1 MAMRKIALVLL
12 AAAAILNVYGQ
23 QQSKSK
29 KDEAGSLF
37 DYVQESSHNNAPFA
51 YAIISE
57 PQISAQDT
65 TGNLLAKAISEIN
78 EMPEIGFV
86 IITGNI
92 TSDGK
97 PESMEAV
104 KSILKP
110 LTKQYYILPGNL
122 DLGWE
127 EGGGTD
133 FKRIFKAERF
143 RLNFN
148 GQLFVGFST
157 AMINS
162 PEKGHSLPQNILW
175 IKKQLK
181 DMGKKAPITIIT
193 NRPLIDSEVD
203 NWKTITDEVRHYNIQ
218 RFISSNGT
226 TYTKEEYD
234 GIEGVRIESLGSS
247 YTVVKGKGDT
257 AVIYKK
263 TIGGELDSLDQ
274 YVEETKFYLEAAKNN
289 TKAKEKRSWTKQNQY
304 AIYSQPAVSEKFC
317 YFGDDNGTLYCLDMK
332 KGKTKWKYQ
341 TSMRIIA
348 KPVIVDDKL
357 IFGSCDHSIY
367 CLNAE
372 TGAFLW
378 RVRTEKPVI
387 KSPVV
392 EEGRVYMEKGDGT
405 VYVIDLANGEE
416 LRSETRELT
425 RPEETTAEVVTT
437 LDGEIYRK

>member
-1 MAMRKIALVLL
+1 MRRIALVLL
-12 AAAAILNVYGQ
+12 AAAAILNLYGQ

-37 DYVQESSHNNAPFA
+37 DYVQESSHNNASFA
-51 YAIISE
+51 YAIIPE
-57 PQISAQDT
+57 PLISAEDT
-65 TGNLLAKAISEIN
+65 TANKLAKALDEIN

-104 KSILKP
+104 KTILKR

-122 DLGWE
+122 DFGWE

-162 PEKGHSLPQNILW
+162 PEKGHSLPQNMLW
-175 IKKQLK
+175 VKKQLK

-193 NRPLIDSEVD
+193 NRPLIASEVD

-218 RFISSNGT
+218 RFISCNNTS
-226 TYTKEEYD
+226 YQKEDYD
-234 GIEGVRIESLGSS
+234 GIEGVRIEALNNS

-257 AVIYKK
+257 SVIYRKA
-263 TIGGELDSLDQ
+263 IGGELDSLDMF
-274 YVEETKFYLEAAKNN
+274 VSETKFYLEAAKNKDAK
-289 TKAKEKRSWTKQNQY
+289 TKEKRTWTKQNQY
-304 AIYSQPAVSEKFC
+304 AIYSQPAIGEKFC
-317 YFGDDNGTLYCLDMK
+317 YFGDDNGTFYCLDMK

-348 KPVIVDDKL
+348 QPVIANDKVV
-357 IFGSCDHSIY
+357 FGSCDHSIY

-378 RVRTEKPVI
+378 RIRTEKAVI

-392 EEGRVYMEKGDGT
+392 EDGKVYLEKGDGT
-405 VYVIDLANGEE
+405 VYVIDLEKGEE
-416 LRSETRELT
+416 LRPETKELT
-425 RPEETTAEVVTT
+425 RTDNSSAEVITT